1 MHLYFYFKV
10 NYFAMKISRQLTR
23 LIFKLF
29 WLAILSL
36 QNHTINIPGLLDRAL
51 ARLIVWA
58 LSCTMDR
65 TQSTTL
71 SVLCRQVHAISIS
84 HWRSIW
90 SPSISFVCI
99 ASLFHAVPTLS
110 FLAIREACLPHFR
123 RSLPT
128 ISCKV
133 LFLFLYEIRTGWR
146 PIVSFTRLTG
156 LGHEL
161 FVEPSPYSAYH
172 L

>member
-10 NYFAMKISRQLTR
+10 DYFAMKISRQLAR

-29 WLAILSL
+29 WLAILPL
-36 QNHTINIPGLLDRAL
+36 QNHINIPGLLDRAL

-58 LSCTMDR
+58 LSRTLDR

-71 SVLCRQVHAISIS
+71 SVLCRQVHAIRIRR
-84 HWRSIW
+84 WCSIW

-99 ASLFHAVPTLS
+99 ASLFHAVPATLS
-110 FLAIREACLPHFR
+110 FLTIREACLPHFR
-123 RSLPT
+123 RSLPA

-133 LFLFLYEIRTGWR
+133 LFLFLYEISTGWR

-161 FVEPSPYSAYH
+161 FVEPGPYSAYH